1 MQTQPF
7 LRLVVLCALIAGC
20 RGADVPASAPAG
32 GTRPIP
38 IAVVPFTVMPGT
50 PPPPIDVA
58 EAIRTELAAGGRFAP
73 TAVASMPAR
82 PSDPTDIRFADW
94 RHLEIDYLVVGR
106 VAMVH
111 DGGHELEFKV
121 VDARTETT
129 VFGFQV
135 PSAPD
140 ELSVTA
146 SEIAA
151 LVDRRIGG

>member
-1 MQTQPF
+1 MHY
-7 LRLVVLCALIAGC
+7 LRLVALCALLAGC
-20 RGADVPASAPAG
+20 RTADVPTSAPAG
-32 GTRPIP
+32 GARLTP
-38 IAVVPFTVMPGT
+38 IAVVPFAVMPGT

-58 EAIRTELAAGGRFAP
+58 AAIRTDLAASGRFAP
-73 TAVASMPAR
+73 TDVASMPAR
-82 PSDPTDIRFADW
+82 PADPADVRFGDW

-111 DGGHELEFKV
+111 DGGHELEFQV

-140 ELSVTA
+140 ALELTA
-146 SEIAA
+146 GEIAA
-151 LVDRRIGG
+151 LVSRRISG